1 MKQAKIDIHIFKI
14 FLKIFIFSI
23 LGILVTTFI
32 DDILVLPNFITALYT
47 ITIFSILISL
57 VALIAIGIKIST
69 DLNFDDKYRDEVYDV
84 IFHKN
89 DKKNKKDYD
98 F

>member
-1 MKQAKIDIHIFKI
+1 MKQAKIDIYIFKI

-32 DDILVLPNFITALYT
+32 DDILVLPNFIMVLYV
-47 ITIFSILISL
+47 ITIFAIIISL
-57 VALIAIGIKIST
+57 VALLVIGIKISN
-69 DLNFDDKYRDEVYDV
+69 DLDFDKKYRDEVYDA